1 MANLE
6 YFLEKARKISWLG
19 VEFILKG
26 GFPKGKWI
34 PFSDLHR
41 GIQETIDK
49 VKKEVEAVKLGLLD
63 SNKAKRGALIQIS
76 RDHSKCC
83 VEGTLIT
90 LENGLQK
97 PIEECQI
104 GDKVL
109 AINEDLHFVPAK
121 VVDVVDNGIKSVY
134 RVKLDNGMCV
144 EVTSNHSFF
153 TSSGWKSI
161 DSGLKIG
168 DNVAV
173 SSDNFKCSKVLNEY
187 VCWSKIVDIEFVG
200 KKQTYGLEVDKYHN
214 HITNGIVTHNTTS
227 VLGRVLWELGN
238 NPNLLIK
245 IVCASEEQ
253 AKKRIAFLR
262 RHIETNK
269 NLHLLFPHLKPQ
281 PDSAWSTTQLYVERS
296 LISPDPSVEAAGVL
310 GSFTGSHC
318 VVEGTLVI
326 TSEGLK
332 PIEKVRVGDF
342 VYSITG
348 RFERVIATAKHFYKG
363 KIYCVKSASQGFV
376 PVKITS
382 DHKILVAYVED
393 NIPKM
398 EWLKVEEVAKE
409 PKKYFLAFPKP
420 DFTEICKISSSEE
433 KQGMFDNFHY
443 VSIAGIEEGNYE
455 GIVYDLQVSNGHSF
469 CSPFITLMN
478 CNLLVFDDIIDFRNA
493 FVYPENLKKIEQAVK
508 ENWLNILS
516 EDGYFVAIYTA
527 WTKDDVTLKMEKQ
540 SDLYYVYKRVI
551 DDDLNP
557 IWEAKYN
564 REALLKKREEIG
576 EEAFARQFQGKIVVN
591 RSNLFNKRSIEA
603 CKDPNIEFG
612 EYPDN
617 CLFFTG
623 VDLGHRKKDKSPRTV
638 IFTLA
643 VTEDGKRL
651 PVSIIAGNF
660 SPTETGQLI
669 INEFLKYHPEV
680 IKVENNG
687 YQESILDII
696 SLIDPS
702 LSLPVEGCFTGSQKN
717 DIRVGLPSLAT
728 EFDRKLWIIPAKNL
742 DQHPQNCDCGL
753 CLWLKELESY
763 PQGLTD
769 TVMASWFALQGV
781 RQVLGT
787 DTAYNVRVIEYSE
800 EEGEI
805 NIN

>member
-1 MANLE
+1 MSDLK
-6 YFLEKARKISWLG
+6 YFLDKARKISWLG

-41 GIQETIDK
+41 QIQETIDK

-63 SNKAKRGALIQIS
+63 PNKAKRGALIQTA
-76 RDHSKCC
+76 RDHSKCL
-83 VEGTLIT
+83 VKETLIT
-90 LENGLQK
+90 LADGSQK
-97 PIEECQI
+97 KIVDCKV

-109 AINEDLHFVPAK
+109 SVNDDLELCIS
-121 VVDVVDNGIKSVY
+121 VVHEVYDNGIKDVYEIKTKSGKSVI
-134 RVKLDNGMCV
+134 
-144 EVTSNHSFF
+144 VTENHPFL
-153 TSSGWKSI
+153 TLEGWKSLET
-161 DSGLKIG
+161 GLSLQDKVFVFG
-168 DNVAV
+168 DYKYLDGLI
-173 SSDNFKCSKVLNEY
+173 SIEY
-187 VCWSKIVDIEFVG
+187 KG
-200 KKQTYGLEVDKYHN
+200 KQHTYGLDVYPYHN
-214 HITNGIVTHNTTS
+214 HITNGIITHNTTS

-281 PDSAWSTTQLYVERS
+281 PDSAWSTTQLYVERD

-318 VVEGTLVI
+318 VVEGTPII

-332 PIEKVRVGDF
+332 PVEEVKVGDY

-348 RFERVIATAKHFYKG
+348 DFQKVIATAKHFYEG
-363 KIYCVKSASQGFV
+363 EIYSIQSVLDNYL
-376 PVKITS
+376 PTIITS
-382 DHKILVAYVED
+382 NHKVFVRYVKDDVAR
-393 NIPKM
+393 M
-398 EWLKVEEVAKE
+398 TWKE
-409 PKKYFLAFPKP
+409 IKDVVREPEKYQFCFPKP
-420 DFTEICKISSSEE
+420 
-433 KQGMFDNFHY
+433 
-443 VSIAGIEEGNYE
+443 SIDLDSLKDLCSLEADGNALFYYFPVKNIEVQYYK
-455 GIVYDLQVSNGHSF
+455 GIVYDLQVDKTESF
-469 CSPFITLMN
+469 CSPFVTLSN
-478 CNLLVFDDIIDFRNA
+478 CNLVVFDDIIDFRNA

-527 WTKDDVTLKMEKQ
+527 WTKDDITLKMEKQ
-540 SDLYYVYKRVI
+540 TDLYYVFKRVI

-564 REALLKKREEIG
+564 REALIRKREEIG
-576 EEAFARQFQGKIVVN
+576 EEAFARQFQGKIVVD
-591 RSNLFNKRSIEA
+591 RSSPFSKQSIEA

-623 VDLGHRKKDKSPRTV
+623 VDLGHRKRDKSPRTV

-651 PVSIIAGNF
+651 PVSIVAGNF

-669 INEFLKYHPEV
+669 INEFLKYSPEV

-742 DQHPQNCDCGL
+742 DQHPPHCDCGL
-753 CLWLKELESY
+753 CLWLRELESY
-763 PQGLTD
+763 PHGLTD

-787 DTAYNVRVIEYSE
+787 DTVYNVRVIEYN
-800 EEGEI
+800 GEDETI
-805 NIN
+805 NIT